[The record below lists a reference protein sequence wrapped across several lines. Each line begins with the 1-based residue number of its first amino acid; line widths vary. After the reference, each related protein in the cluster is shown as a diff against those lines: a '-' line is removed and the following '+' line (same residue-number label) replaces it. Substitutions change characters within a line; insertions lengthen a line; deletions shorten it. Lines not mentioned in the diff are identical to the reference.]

1 MQYYAITLSVAE
13 WVWSVERPLWGWS
26 LAETGRGRTA
36 GKMELLRDWIL
47 QVLVKHAK
55 ETNGGCWQILE
66 KVIMVALIVTVITIA
81 ITWRLFSMMM
91 EDLRLLTQYRPYFR
105 ISFCCSDWKSFL
117 WIEFGYLAKYHEST
131 NMKRDKYYSCGRNTQ
146 TTRKASFRLNWCFSI
161 KKIM

>member
-36 GKMELLRDWIL
+36 GKIKLLRDWIL

-55 ETNGGCWQILE
+55 EKDGGCWQILE
-66 KVIMVALIVTVITIA
+66 KVIMVAVIVTVITIA

-117 WIEFGYLAKYHEST
+117 WIEFGYLAKHHEFETSY
-131 NMKRDKYYSCGRNTQ
+131 KYETGQILFMWQVHSDY
-146 TTRKASFRLNWCFSI
+146 
-161 KKIM
+161 